1 MQEGEDN
8 GKIAEVI
15 ADVLGPEFDREN
27 IQNLADN
34 VGSVVQKLNTT
45 YQQQLTDEIEAFTLF
60 IS

>member
-1 MQEGEDN
+1 MA
-8 GKIAEVI
+8 KIAEVI